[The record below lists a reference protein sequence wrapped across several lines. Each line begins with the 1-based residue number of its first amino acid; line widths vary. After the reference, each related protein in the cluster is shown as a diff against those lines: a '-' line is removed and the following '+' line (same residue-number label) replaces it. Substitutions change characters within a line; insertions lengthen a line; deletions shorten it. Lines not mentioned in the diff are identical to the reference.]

1 MIDQSLK
8 KRPNSNLSNDSPTG
22 KNIDPSMMN
31 NNGALP
37 AQQNQQSNG
46 GPLSLKVPDMLQ

>member
-31 NNGALP
+31 NNGAFP
-37 AQQNQQSNG
+37 GQQNQ
-46 GPLSLKVPDMLQ
+46 